1 MELPFGEGRLV
12 LETGEIGRLAA
23 GAVVASD
30 GDTVVY
36 STCCADRDPGDY
48 DFTPLSVEFQE
59 RSSAGGRTSGS
70 FKRRD
75 MKRDFETLNARLID
89 RPLRPL
95 FPAGWRHDTQVLN
108 WVLSFDGER
117 LAEPLA
123 ITAAGAAVALSD
135 VPVPR
140 AVAGVRVGL
149 DPAGEGPSQFLVNP
163 SRTQMQASALDLVV
177 AGTRDGVLMLEGG
190 GDFVP
195 DDVMAEAVR
204 VGAAAVA
211 EVCRG
216 VDAWAEKVGKAKR
229 AVTPEGGADGG
240 GELLEAMGA
249 LLGSEL
255 AEAMAVREKKARGAA
270 LTACQGRV
278 KAELE
283 TQHPGRWTDAELS
296 AAFKDLNSRET
307 REMARRGERSD
318 GRGPDDV
325 RPIATRASVLPR
337 THGSAL
343 FTRGET
349 QVLATAT
356 LGDKYSALKVEDLVS
371 CEEDSQSKTFYLQYA
386 FPPSSVGETGRMGAP
401 GRREVGHGNL
411 AERALLPVVPSAED
425 FPYVIRVE
433 SLVTESNGSSSMASV
448 CGGCLAMQDA
458 GVPISRPVAGV
469 AMGLVLGEG
478 GEGGGGDVI
487 LTDIL
492 GSEDALGDMD
502 FKVAGDAEGITAFQM
517 DIKVEGVSPETVEEA
532 LRRAREGR
540 LHILG
545 EMARC
550 DPPPRKRLGGG
561 APVIKMTRVDPKL
574 LGSVIGPKGANVLK
588 IIEKF
593 KLEDV
598 QCNYDP
604 KQPGLIQVVGSDEEN
619 VNGAVA
625 YIQSSVEVPEAGA
638 VYRGCL
644 VKSVKDF
651 GCFVEILPGK
661 EALCHISELSAG
673 HTKKVTDVCDV
684 GDVIDVKVLEL
695 RDNKVRVS
703 KRAADAETA
712 GALDS

>member
-1 MELPFGEGRLV
+1 
-12 LETGEIGRLAA
+12 
-23 GAVVASD
+23 
-30 GDTVVY
+30 
-36 STCCADRDPGDY
+36 
-48 DFTPLSVEFQE
+48 
-59 RSSAGGRTSGS
+59 
-70 FKRRD
+70 
-75 MKRDFETLNARLID
+75 MKRDFETLNSRLID
-89 RPLRPL
+89 RPLRPM

-108 WVLSFDGER
+108 WVLSWDGER

-123 ITAAGAAVALSD
+123 ITAAGAAVALSE

-149 DPAGEGPSQFLVNP
+149 APGSGEGGTPPEFLINP

-177 AGTRDGVLMLEGG
+177 AGTCDGVLMLEGG

-195 DDVMAEAVR
+195 DDVMAGAVR
-204 VGAAAVA
+204 AGASAVG
-211 EVCRG
+211 EICRK
-216 VDAWAEKVGKAKR
+216 VDAWAARVGKSKR
-229 AVTPEGGADGG
+229 TDTLDGAGS
-240 GELLEAMGA
+240 GEARAELREAMAGR
-249 LLGSEL
+249 LGTEL
-255 AEAMAVREKKARGAA
+255 AEAMAVREKKARGVA
-270 LTACQGRV
+270 LTKCQDRV

-283 TQHPGRWTDAELS
+283 DEHPGRWTDADLS

-318 GRGPDDV
+318 GRAPRDV
-325 RPIATRASVLPR
+325 RPIASRASVLPR
-337 THGSAL
+337 AHGSAL

-356 LGDKYSALKVEDLVS
+356 LGDKYSALKVEDLES
-371 CEEDSQSKTFYLQYA
+371 CKNETRERNFYLQYA

-411 AERALLPVVPSAED
+411 AERALQPVVPSDED

-458 GVPISRPVAGV
+458 GVPIRRPVAGV
-469 AMGLVLGEG
+469 AMGLVLGG
-478 GEGGGGDVI
+478 ADSGDSVI

-502 FKVAGDAEGITAFQM
+502 FKVAGDADGITAFQM
-517 DIKVEGVSPETVEEA
+517 DIKVEGISPELVEEA
-532 LRRAREGR
+532 LHRAREGR
-540 LHILG
+540 LHILD

-550 DPPPRKRLGGG
+550 DPPPRRRLGGG
-561 APVIKMTRVDPKL
+561 APVIKMTRVDPKM
-574 LGSVIGPKGANVLK
+574 LGNIIGPKGANVLA

-593 KLEDV
+593 NLDDV

-604 KQPGLIQVVGSDEEN
+604 KQPGLVQIVGSDEDD
-619 VNGAVA
+619 VDGAVA
-625 YIQSSVEVPEAGA
+625 HIQASVEVPEAGK
-638 VYRGCL
+638 VYRGCT

-661 EALCHISELSAG
+661 EALCHISELDDRR
-673 HTKKVTDVCDV
+673 TKKVTDVCDV
-684 GDVIDVKVLEL
+684 GDVIDVKVLEI

-703 KRAADAETA
+703 KRAADAEA
-712 GALDS
+712 NANSAPAA